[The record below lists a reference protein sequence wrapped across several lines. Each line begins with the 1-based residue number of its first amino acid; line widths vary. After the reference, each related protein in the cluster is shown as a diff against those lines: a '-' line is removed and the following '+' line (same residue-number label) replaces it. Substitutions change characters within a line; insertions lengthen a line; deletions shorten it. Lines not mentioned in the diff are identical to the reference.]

1 MEDDDLLVPVVHVSS
16 NDEAEPA
23 TGDPLEDPGTPSQEK
38 NEALNPAVKVQCTDA
53 KMAVQSMVFEKLKKT
68 RKVWFCFCR
77 QTLSFRVLHFSYLP
91 FFFFFNIPVMLFRRQ
106 ARSSGFKV

>member
-38 NEALNPAVKVQCTDA
+38 REALNPAAKVQCTDS
-53 KMAVQSMVFEKLKKT
+53 KMAVQSMVFKKLKKPE
-68 RKVWFCFCR
+68 RSGSAFADRSYLSELYIFLIF
-77 QTLSFRVLHFSYLP
+77 LSF
-91 FFFFFNIPVMLFRRQ
+91 FF
-106 ARSSGFKV
+106 